1 VLVLKNL
8 LRRRT
13 RTLLSLLGIAIGIAA
28 IIAFNA
34 VARGFKASLDRYM
47 HGSGAQVLVVNR
59 AAMAPEYSRISK
71 EEVEF
76 VRSVPGVDHVS
87 PATFTIIAGR
97 VLQKVKPGTKLK
109 FLTVFG
115 RIPGDRLVEKHRPG
129 IEGRLFEADDEL
141 ILGTDAARDLDVKL
155 GDSLPMLNRTFR
167 IVGIYRSD
175 VKFESAGCVIPTA
188 VVQKELA
195 MGSSV
200 GLCFLYLKPGADWKK
215 IRDTIEEKAVNLAAI
230 QTQDFTQY
238 YNQLDYIDWFVW
250 IVSLIS
256 VVVGGLGVLNTML
269 MAVSERTREIGTLR
283 AVGWSRGQVLRMILA
298 EGLVI
303 SVVGGALGLFLGAF
317 GAETLIQWAPR
328 GLDTRYS
335 TLLFVQGFSIALAL
349 GFFGAL
355 YPALQASRLSPIE
368 ALKYE

>member
-1 VLVLKNL
+1 MLILKNL

-34 VARGFKASLDRYM
+34 VARGFKESLDRYM
-47 HGSGAQVLVVNR
+47 HGSGAQMLVVNR
-59 AAMAPEYSRISK
+59 SAMAPEYSRISP

-76 VRSVPGVDHVS
+76 VRGLAGVDHVS
-87 PATFTIIAGR
+87 PGTFTIIAGR

-115 RIPGDRLVEKHRPG
+115 RVAGDRLVEKHRPG
-129 IEGRLFEADDEL
+129 IEGRLYEAEDEL
-141 ILGTDAARDLDVKL
+141 ILGRDAARDLEVKL
-155 GDSLPMLNRTFR
+155 GDTLSLLNRTFR
-167 IVGIYRSD
+167 IVGIYKSD
-175 VKFESAGCVIPTA
+175 VKFESAGCVLSSA

-215 IRDTIEEKAVNLAAI
+215 IRDTIEEKAVNLAAL

-250 IVSLIS
+250 IVSLVS
-256 VVVGGLGVLNTML
+256 VIVGGLGVLNTML

-283 AVGWSRGQVLRMILA
+283 AVGWSRGQVLRMILS
-298 EGLVI
+298 EGVVI
-303 SVVGGALGLFLGAF
+303 SVFGGILGLVLGTF
-317 GAETLIQWAPR
+317 GAETLIHWAPR

-335 TLLFVQGFSIALAL
+335 ALLFLQSFAIAMAL